1 MTNINKNVSLNQL
14 REFVNNSFE
23 RKLEYLPDDFYKEQ
37 KKALEIFNKRI
48 FLESVIE
55 ETIAFNKSLVFP
67 KESENLKLT
76 RTAEELIEVFKLRSN
91 VYTKIKYQGV
101 VPDTIEG
108 LNFDIFDK
116 NSAIIYN
123 NTNGHISGTARL
135 IFDSKNK
142 LPSDKY
148 YSYDYLRNDFKT
160 IGEISRLIIEK
171 QSNALS
177 LDFKNLMKGI
187 HSVFTNNEID
197 ITVSGI
203 KEEHYKLY
211 ARFGGIKRE
220 EELKSYGSLDIPFLM
235 ISWDPSQA
243 SKFFKKAFLKE

>member
-14 REFVNNSFE
+14 REVVNYSFE
-23 RKLEYLPDDFYKEQ
+23 KNFDYLPDSFYKEQ

-76 RTAEELIEVFKLRSN
+76 KNAEELIEVFKLRSN
-91 VYTKIKYQGV
+91 IYASFNYQEEI
-101 VPDTIEG
+101 PDNIEG
-108 LNFDIFDK
+108 LNFDNFDK
-116 NSAIIYN
+116 NSAIIYTS
-123 NTNGHISGTARL
+123 TNGQIRGTARL

-142 LPSDKY
+142 LPSENKF
-148 YSYDYLRNDFKT
+148 SYDYLREDSKT
-160 IGEISRLIIEK
+160 IGEISRLSIQK
-171 QSNALS
+171 QENSLS
-177 LDFKNLMKGI
+177 LDFKNLMKGLHCI
-187 HSVFTNNEID
+187 FTNNKID
-197 ITVSGI
+197 ITISGI

-211 ARFGGIKRE
+211 EKFGGIKRE
-220 EELKSYGSLDIPFLM
+220 HELSSYGKIETPFLI
-235 ISWDPSQA
+235 ISWDPSKA